1 MPEYITDNIEIS
13 SDDSDKEILMKVIKC
28 RKNYYRMSLIYIFD
42 VSNDSAKESK
52 KKLLSLK

>member
-28 RKNYYRMSLIYIFD
+28 RKNYYRMSLIYMFD